1 MISAQIH
8 CVTAA
13 VGLVFAAAV
22 PLVAQQPAGAAP
34 ANAQVAAARQTALT
48 QYAGAWNKTTEAEIL
63 AALKNCW
70 TPESTYTDPQT
81 DTARGPAALTQ
92 VILGFHK
99 ALPGATIVPTSGLDV
114 HHNYG
119 RFSWRLKR
127 PAANGAPA
135 QESDG
140 FDFVEFSA
148 DGTKVLKIVGFFG
161 PFPKL

>member
-1 MISAQIH
+1 MTYRRIY
-8 CVTAA
+8 VGVA
-13 VGLVFAAAV
+13 VLACGVSTTL
-22 PLVAQQPAGAAP
+22 LAQQPAGGARGGAQ
-34 ANAQVAAARQTALT
+34 AQVAAARQTALG
-48 QYAGAWNKTTEAEIL
+48 QYAGAWNKTTEADIL

-81 DTARGPAALTQ
+81 DTARGPAALAQ

-119 RFSWRLKR
+119 RFSWRLTR
-127 PAANGAPA
+127 PAANGAPS
-135 QESDG
+135 QDSDG

-148 DGTKVLKIVGFFG
+148 DGTKVLTIVGFFG
-161 PFPKL
+161 PFPKP

>member
-1 MISAQIH
+1 MSNTQGVFIAVLVLGLGTAVIAQ
-8 CVTAA
+8 
-13 VGLVFAAAV
+13 
-22 PLVAQQPAGAAP
+22 PPAGRGG
-34 ANAQVAAARQTALT
+34 AQAAARQAALM

-81 DTARGPAALTQ
+81 DTARGPAALAQ

-99 ALPGATIVPTSGLDV
+99 AAPGATIVPTSGLDV

-119 RFSWRLKR
+119 RFSWRLTR
-127 PAANGAPA
+127 PAANGAPS
-135 QESDG
+135 QDSDG

-161 PFPKL
+161 PFPKP